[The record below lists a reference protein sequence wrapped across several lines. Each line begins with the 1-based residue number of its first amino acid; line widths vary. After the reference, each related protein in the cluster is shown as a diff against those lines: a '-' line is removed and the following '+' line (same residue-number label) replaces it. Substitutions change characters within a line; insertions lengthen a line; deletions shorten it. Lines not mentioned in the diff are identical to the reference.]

1 MSRCGFSVPAV
12 PKCVHFELT
21 PLTINEEYQR
31 VIILYY
37 FLKITKLIPLL
48 RDD

>member
-21 PLTINEEYQR
+21 PLTINEEYQSCY
-31 VIILYY
+31 IILLFKNDQYN
-37 FLKITKLIPLL
+37 IIAA
-48 RDD
+48 